1 VPRSIGV
8 GDSVSIETHRQYLW
22 KRTVGRAPDFD
33 VSEALR
39 AVEALVVV

>member
-8 GDSVSIETHRQYLW
+8 GDSVSIETHWQYLW